1 MIIKTI
7 VSNGYNANKVV
18 DFVMT
23 ESEFY
28 SLTEF
33 ACLAGSTVRIVRSN
47 NTSYVLVKKSNNIHT
62 IDQFVKE
69 AVNRDKGIICFGDS
83 RAANEYYESPT
94 VVGRYINNCGVLNWA
109 NAYLYQSLAIT
120 YKGIAGNTYAD
131 LVNRYDSDIAPLVDS
146 NLYLYIICSIN
157 DVLANKTSSQIKA
170 DMDALYNKATR
181 DNLTI
186 IEIADYHPCIG
197 KELTTA
203 QRIVFNEI
211 QRYKK
216 IKAKLNN
223 FIVIDSFAL
232 LGNITS
238 TTPNIPTSKV
248 FDSSTSGIHINA
260 ESACIIGKKLAS
272 ELAKLIPIS
281 NQLVSSVTDT
291 KNVSNGGDS
300 NSTNIVSNSLF
311 TGTTGT
317 KGASN
322 VLLETTLDSG
332 YTAAVAS
339 LWNIK
344 INSGG
349 GTCYTSVGPGID
361 GIGFSQRMRITGTTV
376 ALETYQM
383 SLISAPTSLVVAN
396 KQYIA
401 RCLVKITACVALH
414 TVMLR
419 IVNTVS
425 GTVYQYRAMSDKSPQ
440 NGNLTPGTYMLET
453 PVCNNLSVAPSNFE
467 VQVLPIFSA
476 AGGSATIDISQ
487 LECIQLP

>member
-94 VVGRYINNCGVLNWA
+94 VTGKYKNNCGILNWT
-109 NAYLYQSLAIT
+109 NAYLYQSLRIT
-120 YKGIAGNTYAD
+120 YKGVAGNTYAD
-131 LVNRYDSDIAPLVDS
+131 LVNRYDSDISPLVAS
-146 NLYLYIICSIN
+146 NLYLYVICSIN
-157 DVLANKTSSQIKA
+157 DVLANKSSAQIIA
-170 DMDALYNKATR
+170 DMESLYNRAIE
-181 DNLTI
+181 DNLI
-186 IEIADYHPCIG
+186 VIEIADYHPAVG
-197 KELTTA
+197 KELTAA
-203 QRIVFNEI
+203 QRLVFNEV

-216 IKAKLNN
+216 IKAKSDN

-232 LGNITS
+232 IGNTTS
-238 TTPNIPTSKV
+238 TTPNVPTSKV
-248 FDSSTSGIHINA
+248 FDSSSTGLHINA
-260 ESACIIGKKLAS
+260 ESACVIGKKLAT
-272 ELAKLIPIS
+272 ELAKQISVS
-281 NQLVSSVTDT
+281 NQLVSTVTDT
-291 KNVSNGGDS
+291 KNTTNGGS
-300 NSTNIVSNSLF
+300 ASSSNIVSNSLF
-311 TGTTGT
+311 IGTAGT
-317 KGASN
+317 RGASN

-332 YTAAVAS
+332 YTATVAS

-361 GIGFSQRMRITGTTV
+361 GIGFSQRMRITGTTA

-383 SLISAPTSLVVAN
+383 SLISAPTSLVTVG

-440 NGNLTPGTYMLET
+440 NGNLSPGQYIMET
-453 PVCNNLSVAPSNFE
+453 PVCDNLSVAPSNFE